1 MHFTLI
7 SNILIFTSFVSI
19 IVMVILWRR
28 RNVSGAKSLS
38 FLMLAMFIWGF
49 GEGMEMASAS
59 MQAKIFWAKI
69 EYFGVVSG
77 PVFFLIFTLQYLQQ
91 KNVNPFIS
99 SDQKKQLKN
108 QYRFFPY
115 LWFIPSITL
124 LLTWTNEWHNL
135 IWTGYHFITTGNYE
149 IMLFDRGWWFW
160 VNVIYTYSLLSISMI
175 ILVIAAFRF
184 RKIFKRQ
191 ALAVLLGVPIPFLA
205 NISYI
210 LMPIQLKGVDFTP
223 ASFVVTGIIL
233 TWGIYHYYLFDL
245 TPFARET
252 LMEFLPEAIIV
263 LDNQNRIIDMNSAVN
278 KLLGKSR
285 NLRVGDSADGFL
297 NEWISPELRTA
308 MDVQTEICV
317 EFSPDDVNDR
327 NNTGKTKRFFSLCVT
342 SFEHQGDVSGRVL
355 IFTDISDR
363 IANEDLLF
371 ETNEKLNAQLVEIH
385 ILKDQIEELAV
396 RDALTGLYNRR
407 FLDETL
413 LREFARANREH
424 YTISIAMID
433 VDNFKNYN
441 DSHGHQAGDKILAL
455 LANHLVNNLREG
467 DVVCRYGG
475 EEFVVLLP
483 FANSE
488 IAANRINDLRVSF
501 QHIQQN
507 VNGNSPVT
515 FSAGVASFPQHGPDF
530 KVVLEAADRAMYR
543 AKQSGRN
550 RVAIVDLVLV

>member
-1 MHFTLI
+1 
-7 SNILIFTSFVSI
+7 
-19 IVMVILWRR
+19 
-28 RNVSGAKSLS
+28 
-38 FLMLAMFIWGF
+38 
-49 GEGMEMASAS
+49 MEMASTT
-59 MQAKIFWAKI
+59 MQAKLLWAKI

-91 KNVNPFIS
+91 KNINSYLS
-99 SDQKKQLKN
+99 SDQKRQIKS
-108 QYRFFPY
+108 QYWFFPY
-115 LWFIPSITL
+115 LWIIPIITL
-124 LLTWTNEWHNL
+124 ALAWTNEWHNL
-135 IWTGYHFITTGNYE
+135 VWTDFHFITSGNDE
-149 IMLFDRGWWFW
+149 VMLFGRGLWFW

-175 ILVIAAFRF
+175 ILIVAAFRF

-191 ALAVLLGVPIPFLA
+191 ALAVLLGVPLPFLA
-205 NISYI
+205 NITYLI
-210 LMPIQLKGVDFTP
+210 LPTQLKGVDFTP
-223 ASFVVTGIIL
+223 ASFIVTGIIL

-263 LDNQNRIIDMNSAVN
+263 LDNHNRIIDMNSAVN

-285 NLRVGDSADGFL
+285 NLRVGDTAEGFL
-297 NEWISPELRTA
+297 NEWISPDLRNA
-308 MDVQTEICV
+308 MDVQTEICI
-317 EFSPDDVNDR
+317 EFSPEESN
-327 NNTGKTKRFFSLCVT
+327 NKKNTGKSKRFFSLCVT
-342 SFEHQGDVSGRVL
+342 PFEHQGDVSGRVL

-363 IANEDLLF
+363 MANEDLLF

-413 LREFARANREH
+413 FREFARANREH
-424 YTISIAMID
+424 YTVSIAMID

-441 DSHGHQAGDKILAL
+441 DSHGHQAGDEILVL
-455 LANHLVNNLREG
+455 LANHLIKNLREG

-483 FANSE
+483 FVNSDT
-488 IAANRINDLRVSF
+488 AANRINDLRVSF
-501 QHIQQN
+501 QHLHQN
-507 VNGNSPVT
+507 DNGASPVT
-515 FSAGVASFPQHGPDF
+515 FSAGIASFPQHGTDF
-530 KVVLEAADRAMYR
+530 KIVLQAADQAMYR

-550 RVAIVDLVLV
+550 RVAIIDPEIV